1 MTVQALAQQYQ
12 HPLSSCF
19 AQSHYQQQPVL
30 CSRHSRF
37 SVIRCSAAGA
47 ASTGVEAAS
56 AAAQQQQQQPSSNG
70 SSHQVIDMDAEEDTN
85 EASSSSSSSP
95 DVVIKVLTSADELQ
109 AVARLRAEAYYA
121 VSCTAHVAA
130 VASRFQSPGLLV
142 HALACYSRL
151 ARCLLDCLSATIN
164 IISKYAAAYSA
175 PVPSLIHVHCLADAD
190 LAAARIMTRPTR
202 PDMLITC

>member
-70 SSHQVIDMDAEEDTN
+70 SSHQVIDMDALGESNAD
-85 EASSSSSSSP
+85 SSSSSRP

-121 VSCTAHVAA
+121 VSCFARFTRSYIMMSI
-130 VASRFQSPGLLV
+130 SRSICYLALP
-142 HALACYSRL
+142 LACCS
-151 ARCLLDCLSATIN
+151 CLSTA
-164 IISKYAAAYSA
+164 
-175 PVPSLIHVHCLADAD
+175 IHSIA
-190 LAAARIMTRPTR
+190 
-202 PDMLITC
+202 